1 MRSIETALK
10 RHLKDINPAKLTVEG
25 LNGGAPVVIDIQI
38 TGFTATPSVG
48 AA

>member
-1 MRSIETALK
+1 VKSTETALK
-10 RHLKDINPAKLTVEG
+10 LQLKDINPAKLTVEG

-38 TGFTATPSVG
+38 TGFNAAPTAG